1 MYIIDRKLKN
11 ITWIKNNSIR
21 DVKRICRRNGQK
33 SLRARHTATE
43 KQDLIESTT
52 WTDLCKNTIPNIT
65 ISDDLKNYHKEMF
78 NLQNEIISKYEKII
92 FQE

>member
-1 MYIIDRKLKN
+1 MDKKTIAYAMSNAFADEMAK
-11 ITWIKNNSIR
+11 
-21 DVKRICRRNGQK
+21 K